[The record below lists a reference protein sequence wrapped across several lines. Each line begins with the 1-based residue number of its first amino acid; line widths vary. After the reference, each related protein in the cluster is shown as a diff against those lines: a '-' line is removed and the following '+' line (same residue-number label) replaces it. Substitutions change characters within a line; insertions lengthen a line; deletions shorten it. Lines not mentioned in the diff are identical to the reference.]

1 MRVSVI
7 VPTLNEAS
15 NIERRA
21 REIACQ
27 TGPIEW
33 IVADGGSSDATREL
47 AAAAGA
53 TVVVSERGRGAQLD
67 RGAACASG
75 DVLLF
80 LHADT
85 ALPPG
90 AIATIRVALGD
101 ARVVGGN
108 FTLRFDEPTLFPR
121 FFAGVYALQQWLFG
135 VYYGDS
141 AIFVRAQTYRT
152 IGGFGPIPIM
162 EDYAFVTRLR
172 RAGRTV
178 KLPTIVT
185 TSARRFSAAP
195 LRALWVWL
203 TILVLY
209 HLGVPPQRL
218 AQLYRPHRAD
228 GESSTSR

>member
-1 MRVSVI
+1 MRVSII

-15 NIERRA
+15 NIESRA

-27 TGPIEW
+27 AGPIEW
-33 IVADGGSSDATREL
+33 IVADGGSSDATRER
-47 AAAAGA
+47 AAVAGA
-53 TVVVSERGRGAQLD
+53 RVVVCERGRGAQLD
-67 RGAACASG
+67 RGAASASG

-85 ALPPG
+85 ALPPD
-90 AIATIRVALGD
+90 AIGSIRVALAD
-101 ARVVGGN
+101 AQVVGGN
-108 FTLRFDEPTLFPR
+108 FTLRFDEPTFFPR
-121 FFAGVYALQQWLFG
+121 FFAGVYALQQRLFG

-141 AIFVRAQTYRT
+141 AIFVRAQTYRA

-172 RAGRTV
+172 RAGKTV

-195 LRALWVWL
+195 VRALWAWI
-203 TILVLY
+203 TILILY
-209 HLGVPPQRL
+209 HLGVSPHRL
-218 AQLYRPHRAD
+218 ARLYRPHHAE
-228 GESSTSR
+228 GERSR